1 MQYSLSAMETSTK
14 AERTRQSIIEQAACL
29 FNQQGYA
36 GTSLQD
42 IMAATGLTKGG
53 IYGHFESKEEI
64 ALAAFEHASGRILQL
79 LAQTINPHHTA
90 IAKLE
95 ALLEF
100 YKKYIIAPP
109 IVGGCPVLNTS
120 VEADDTNPLL
130 RASVVKVL
138 NKMQRSLEHIVQQ
151 GIEFGEIKPAVNPE
165 QFAILFISMIEG
177 GVMISKAHG
186 KPLYLHTVIK
196 QLQHMINEMKA

>member
-1 MQYSLSAMETSTK
+1 MDTVTK
-14 AERTRQSIIEQAACL
+14 AERTRQYIIEQAAHL
-29 FNQQGYA
+29 FNQRGYA

-53 IYGHFESKEEI
+53 IYGHFESKEKI
-64 ALAAFEHASGRILQL
+64 AIAAFEHASGHILQL
-79 LAQTINPHHTA
+79 LAQTITGHVTA

-100 YKKYIIAPP
+100 YKKYIINPP
-109 IVGGCPVLNTS
+109 ITGGCPVLNTS

-138 NKMQRSLEHIVQQ
+138 HKMQRSLENIVTQ
-151 GIEFGEIKPAVNPE
+151 GIQNGELKPTVNPE
-165 QFAILFISMIEG
+165 QFAILFITMIEG
-177 GVMISKAHG
+177 GIMVSKAYG

-196 QLQHMINEMKA
+196 QLRQMIAEMKS

>member
-1 MQYSLSAMETSTK
+1 METAVSK
-14 AERTRQSIIEQAACL
+14 SERTRQFIIEQAAHL
-29 FNQQGYA
+29 FNQRGYA

-42 IMAATGLTKGG
+42 IMGATGLTKGG

-64 ALAAFEHASGRILQL
+64 ALAAFEFASGNILQL
-79 LAQTINPHHTA
+79 LSQTINAHHTA
-90 IAKLE
+90 VAKLE

-100 YKKYIIAPP
+100 YKKYIISPP
-109 IVGGCPVLNTS
+109 ITGGCPVLNTS

-138 NKMQRSLEHIVQQ
+138 NKMHRALEHIVQQ
-151 GIEFGEIKPAVNPE
+151 GIRDGEFKADTKAD

-177 GVMISKAHG
+177 GVMVAKAYG
-186 KPLYLHTVIK
+186 NPLYLHTVLK
-196 QLQHMINEMKA
+196 QLNRMINEMRT

>member
-1 MQYSLSAMETSTK
+1 METITK
-14 AERTRQSIIEQAACL
+14 AERTRQYIIEQAAHL
-29 FNQQGYA
+29 FNQRGYS

-64 ALAAFEHASGRILQL
+64 ALAAFNYASGIILQL
-79 LAQTINPHHTA
+79 LSQTVNAHKTA
-90 IAKLE
+90 VAKLE
-95 ALLEF
+95 ALLDF
-100 YKKYIIAPP
+100 YKKYLISPP
-109 IVGGCPVLNTS
+109 ITGGCPVLNTS

-138 NKMQRSLEHIVQQ
+138 NKMHRSLEYIVQQ
-151 GIEFGEIKPAVNPE
+151 GIQNGELKASANPE

-177 GVMISKAHG
+177 GVMVSKAYG
-186 KPLYLHTVIK
+186 NPLYLNTVLK
-196 QLQHMINEMKA
+196 QLQKMIAEIKS

>member
-1 MQYSLSAMETSTK
+1 MQLAISKS
-14 AERTRQSIIEQAACL
+14 ERTRQYIIEQAAHL
-29 FNQQGYA
+29 FNQRGYA

-64 ALAAFEHASGRILQL
+64 ALAAFEYASGNILQL
-79 LAQTINPHHTA
+79 LAQTINAHTSA
-90 IAKLE
+90 TAKLE
-95 ALLEF
+95 ALLAF
-100 YKKYIIAPP
+100 YKKYIVSPP
-109 IVGGCPVLNTS
+109 ITGGCPVLNTS

-138 NKMQRSLEHIVQQ
+138 SKMHRSLEGIIKQ
-151 GIEFGEIKPAVNPE
+151 GIQDGEFKTTVNPE

-177 GVMISKAHG
+177 GIMVSKAYG
-186 KPLYLHTVIK
+186 NPLYLHTVLK
-196 QLQHMINEMKA
+196 QLQAMIQEFKI

>member
-1 MQYSLSAMETSTK
+1 METITK
-14 AERTRQSIIEQAACL
+14 AERTRQYIIEQAAHL
-29 FNQQGYA
+29 FNQRGYS

-64 ALAAFEHASGRILQL
+64 ALAAFHYASGIILQL
-79 LAQTINPHHTA
+79 LSQTVNAHQTA
-90 IAKLE
+90 VAKLE
-95 ALLEF
+95 ALLNF
-100 YKKYIIAPP
+100 YKKYLISPP
-109 IVGGCPVLNTS
+109 ITGGCPVLNTS

-138 NKMQRSLEHIVQQ
+138 NKMHRSLEYIVQQ
-151 GIEFGEIKPAVNPE
+151 GIQNGELKASANPE

-177 GVMISKAHG
+177 GVMVSKAYG
-186 KPLYLHTVIK
+186 NPLYLNTVLK
-196 QLQHMINEMKA
+196 QLHNMIAEIKS

>member
-1 MQYSLSAMETSTK
+1 MEALTK
-14 AERTRQSIIEQAACL
+14 AERTRQYIIEQASHL
-29 FNQQGYA
+29 FNQRGYA

-42 IMAATGLTKGG
+42 IMAATKLTKGG

-79 LAQTINPHHTA
+79 LAQTISQHQTA
-90 IAKLE
+90 VAKIE

-100 YKKYIIAPP
+100 YRNYLISPP
-109 IVGGCPVLNTS
+109 ITGGCPVLNTS

-138 NKMQRSLEHIVQQ
+138 NKMHRALQNIVQQ
-151 GIEFGEIKPAVNPE
+151 GIQDGEFKATVNAE
-165 QFAILFISMIEG
+165 QFAILFVSMIEG
-177 GVMISKAHG
+177 GVMVSKAYG
-186 KPLYLHTVIK
+186 KPLYLHTILK
-196 QLQHMINEMKA
+196 QLQLMTEEMKA

>member
-1 MQYSLSAMETSTK
+1 MEVTTGK
-14 AERTRQSIIEQAACL
+14 AERTRQYIIEQAAHL
-29 FNQQGYA
+29 FNQKGYA

-64 ALAAFEHASGRILQL
+64 AIAAFDYASGIILQL
-79 LAQTINPHHTA
+79 LSQTIGPHATSS
-90 IAKLE
+90 AKLE

-100 YKKYIIAPP
+100 YKKYIISPP
-109 IVGGCPVLNTS
+109 VTGGCPVLNTS

-138 NKMQRSLEHIVQQ
+138 NKMHRSLEHIVQQ
-151 GIEFGEIKPAVNPE
+151 GIQHGEFKPTTNPE
-165 QFAILFISMIEG
+165 QFAILFVSMIEG
-177 GVMISKAHG
+177 GVMVSKAYG
-186 KPLYLHTVIK
+186 KPLYLHTVLR
-196 QLQHMINEMKA
+196 QLHHMIQEMKL

>member
-1 MQYSLSAMETSTK
+1 METITK
-14 AERTRQSIIEQAACL
+14 AERTRQYIIEQSAHL
-29 FNQQGYA
+29 FNQRGYA

-64 ALAAFEHASGRILQL
+64 ALAAFEHASGIILQL
-79 LAQTINPHHTA
+79 LSQTINAHQTA
-90 IAKLE
+90 VAKLE
-95 ALLEF
+95 ALLDF
-100 YKKYIIAPP
+100 YKKYIISPP
-109 IVGGCPVLNTS
+109 ITGGCPVLNTS

-138 NKMQRSLEHIVQQ
+138 NKMHRSLENIVQQ
-151 GIEFGEIKPAVNPE
+151 GIQDGELKATTNAE

-177 GVMISKAHG
+177 GVMVSKAYG
-186 KPLYLHTVIK
+186 NPLYLHTVLK
-196 QLQHMINEMKA
+196 QLRSMIAELKN